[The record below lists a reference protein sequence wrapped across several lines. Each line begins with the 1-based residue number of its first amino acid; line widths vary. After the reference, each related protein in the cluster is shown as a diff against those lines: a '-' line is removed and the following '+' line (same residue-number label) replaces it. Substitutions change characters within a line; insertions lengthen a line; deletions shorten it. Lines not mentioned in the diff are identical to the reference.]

1 MAEVF
6 QTGQDFHTLELSWK
20 ELVAITQSLAR
31 GMEDPQI
38 NSEGVAGE
46 TWVTLANYVMHKLP

>member
-6 QTGQDFHTLELSWK
+6 QVGQDIHTLQISWK
-20 ELVAITQSLAR
+20 ELVAITQSLSK
-31 GMEDPQI
+31 GMEDAQI

-46 TWVTLANYVMHKLP
+46 TWVTLANYVMHKMP